1 MKLFSSRTTTTKTIL
16 YSILVFLLSHHHHLI
31 STTAAF
37 SRTGGLA
44 PPPKHIWPQLVVGG
58 KEDPALAHIEN
69 IQRQMGKPYGDFL
82 DAGTGIYSL
91 RWIAGLLYRYSD
103 PNSPMAFRSYVAVTA
118 DANFQRNVQ
127 AKAKELGIQDWGH
140 VRLGNWAVGYH
151 GIRGEEVCESDEMF
165 DTILADYLVGAVD
178 YFAPFYQDLLLERL
192 ARHLRPGGVMY
203 LTGLNPIPEK
213 VHGVGDIFCRVT
225 KLRDACILLAR
236 SRPYRE
242 HPTDWVVRHLEKAGL
257 EVVDVATFPRRY
269 NYGKIKLQLD
279 EARST
284 LDFIPDKE
292 LRDTMAKQI
301 HDLDEECKRVC
312 ESIPDGEFEL
322 GFDWVITALKRK

>member
-1 MKLFSSRTTTTKTIL
+1 MKVHIFLSIFTTNI
-16 YSILVFLLSHHHHLI
+16 LLSF
-31 STTAAF
+31 AF
-37 SRTGGLA
+37 SRTGLA

-58 KEDPALAHIEN
+58 QEDPALAHIEN
-69 IQRQMGKPYGDFL
+69 NQRKLGKPYGDFL

-103 PNSPMAFRSYVAVTA
+103 PKSPLAFRSFVAVTA
-118 DANFQRNVQ
+118 DANFQRDVQ
-127 AKAKELGIQDWGH
+127 AKAEELEIQEWGS

-151 GIRGEEVCESDEMF
+151 GITGEEVVCENEMF

-192 ARHLRPGGVMY
+192 ARLLRPGGVMY

-213 VHGVGDIFCRVT
+213 ASGVADTFCRVT

-242 HPTDWVVRHLEKAGL
+242 HPTDWVVRHLEKSGL
-257 EVVDVATFPRRY
+257 DVLDVATFPRKY

-284 LDFIPDKE
+284 LQFMPDKE
-292 LRDTMAKQI
+292 IKEAISKQI
-301 HDLDEECKRVC
+301 DNLDDECKKVC
-312 ESIPDGEFEL
+312 ESIPNGEFEL
-322 GFDWVITALKRK
+322 GFDWVITAIKKV